1 MKKEIV
7 QISASILILLAVSSC
22 SEKSSYSAGG
32 VPKQNK
38 VANIIEEKIKEEESS
53 EIKPSDSARQ
63 EETGNSENYESGENF
78 GSGTGNASPQSTGRA
93 TQDSDSAYSTGE
105 EQNSSDSAQA
115 SSSSTYDF
123 YGSSF
128 EEISAPKTDVELDL
142 SKMNADFAYAF
153 IFQIVVE
160 PEKYEGKTIRM
171 SGTYEA
177 YYDNAPYGRHD
188 YCIITD
194 VLACCAQGLEF
205 ESQKVPGIEP
215 GQKITVSGKLKLCD
229 AVSPDGMEY
238 KTMRIAEA
246 AVFS

>member
-7 QISASILILLAVSSC
+7 QTAALIFVLFTVSSC
-22 SEKSSYSAGG
+22 SAKKSYSTGG
-32 VPKQNK
+32 VPKRNK
-38 VANIIEEKIKEEESS
+38 VASIIEEKIKEEESS
-53 EIKPSDSARQ
+53 DSRQ
-63 EETGNSENYESGENF
+63 QNATSGNYDNYYSYS
-78 GSGTGNASPQSTGRA
+78 SGTENDSSQST
-93 TQDSDSAYSTGE
+93 DSSYSTGE
-105 EQNSSDSAQA
+105 EQNSSGSAQD

-142 SKMNADFAYAF
+142 SKMNADLAYAF

-160 PEKYEGKTIRM
+160 PEKYEGKTVRM
-171 SGTYEA
+171 TGTFETF
-177 YYDNAPYGRHD
+177 YDNEPYGRHD

-205 ESQKVPGIEP
+205 ESAKVSGVEP
-215 GQKITVSGKLKLCD
+215 GQKITVSGTLKLRD

-238 KTMRIAEA
+238 KTMKIAEA
-246 AVFS
+246 AVSS

>member
-22 SEKSSYSAGG
+22 SEKSSYSTGG

-78 GSGTGNASPQSTGRA
+78 GSGKGNASSQSTGSA
-93 TQDSDSAYSTGE
+93 TQDSSS
-105 EQNSSDSAQA
+105 NSDN
-115 SSSSTYDF
+115 YDF
-123 YGSSF
+123 YGNSF
-128 EEISAPKTDVELDL
+128 EEISAPKTDVEIDL
-142 SKMNADFAYAF
+142 SKMNGDFAYAF
-153 IFQIVVE
+153 IFQIIVE
-160 PEKYEGKTIRM
+160 LEKYEGKTVRM

-177 YYDNAPYGRHD
+177 YYDNAPYERHD

-215 GQKITVSGKLKLCD
+215 GQKITVSGKLKLCN

-246 AVFS
+246 AVSS

>member
-7 QISASILILLAVSSC
+7 QILSSILILLAVSSC
-22 SEKSSYSAGG
+22 SEKKSYSAGG

-38 VANIIEEKIKEEESS
+38 VASTIEEKIKEEESS

-78 GSGTGNASPQSTGRA
+78 GSGTENAPSQNTESA
-93 TQDSDSAYSTGE
+93 T
-105 EQNSSDSAQA
+105 QNSSGSAQA
-115 SSSSTYDF
+115 SSSSTYNF

-128 EEISAPKTDVELDL
+128 EEISAPKTDVEIDL

-153 IFQIVVE
+153 IFQIIVE
-160 PEKYEGKTIRM
+160 PEKYEGKTVRM

-205 ESQKVPGIEP
+205 ESKKVPGIEP
-215 GQKITVSGKLKLCD
+215 GQKITVSGKLKLRD
-229 AVSPDGMEY
+229 AVSPDRMEY

-246 AVFS
+246 AVSS

>member
-7 QISASILILLAVSSC
+7 QILSSILILLAVSSC

-38 VANIIEEKIKEEESS
+38 VANINIIEEKIKEEESS

-78 GSGTGNASPQSTGRA
+78 GSGTENDSPQKTESA
-93 TQDSDSAYSTGE
+93 T
-105 EQNSSDSAQA
+105 QNSSSNSDN
-115 SSSSTYDF
+115 YDF

-160 PEKYEGKTIRM
+160 PEKYEGKTVRM
-171 SGTYEA
+171 SGT
-177 YYDNAPYGRHD
+177 
-188 YCIITD
+188 
-194 VLACCAQGLEF
+194 
-205 ESQKVPGIEP
+205 
-215 GQKITVSGKLKLCD
+215 
-229 AVSPDGMEY
+229 
-238 KTMRIAEA
+238 
-246 AVFS
+246 

>member
-7 QISASILILLAVSSC
+7 QTAALIFVLFTVTSC
-22 SEKSSYSAGG
+22 SAKKSYSAGG

-38 VANIIEEKIKEEESS
+38 VANIIEEKIKEES
-53 EIKPSDSARQ
+53 SDSRQ
-63 EETGNSENYESGENF
+63 QNEPDEAAGSGNYDNYYSY
-78 GSGTGNASPQSTGRA
+78 GSGTEN
-93 TQDSDSAYSTGE
+93 DSS
-105 EQNSSDSAQA
+105 QNSSGSAQD
-115 SSSSTYDF
+115 SSSSTYDY

-142 SKMNADFAYAF
+142 SKMNADFVYAF
-153 IFQIVVE
+153 IFQIIVE

-171 SGTYEA
+171 TGTFETF
-177 YYDNAPYGRHD
+177 YDDAPYGRHD

-205 ESQKVPGIEP
+205 ESAIVSGVEP
-215 GQKITVSGKLKLCD
+215 GQKITVSGTLKLCD

-246 AVFS
+246 AVSS

>member
-22 SEKSSYSAGG
+22 SEKKSYSAGG

-38 VANIIEEKIKEEESS
+38 VANIIEEKIKEEKS
-53 EIKPSDSARQ
+53 SDSWQQNEAA
-63 EETGNSENYESGENF
+63 EAASSGNYDNYYSY
-78 GSGTGNASPQSTGRA
+78 GSGTENDSSQSTGSA
-93 TQDSDSAYSTGE
+93 TQDSSS
-105 EQNSSDSAQA
+105 NSDN
-115 SSSSTYDF
+115 YDF

-128 EEISAPKTDVELDL
+128 EKISAPKTDVDLDL

-160 PEKYEGKTIRM
+160 PEKYEGKTVRM
-171 SGTYEA
+171 NGTYEA

-246 AVFS
+246 AVSS

>member
-7 QISASILILLAVSSC
+7 QTAALIFVLFTVTSC
-22 SEKSSYSAGG
+22 SAKKSYSAGG

-38 VANIIEEKIKEEESS
+38 VANIIEEKIKEES
-53 EIKPSDSARQ
+53 SDSWQQNEPDEAAGS
-63 EETGNSENYESGENF
+63 GNYDNYYSY
-78 GSGTGNASPQSTGRA
+78 GSGTENDSQQST
-93 TQDSDSAYSTGE
+93 DSSYSNGE
-105 EQNSSDSAQA
+105 EQNTSGSSQD
-115 SSSSTYDF
+115 SSSSTYDY

-142 SKMNADFAYAF
+142 SKMNADFVYAF

-171 SGTYEA
+171 TGTFETF
-177 YYDNAPYGRHD
+177 YDNEPYGRHD

-205 ESQKVPGIEP
+205 ESAKVSGIEP
-215 GQKITVSGKLKLCD
+215 GQKITISGTLKLRD
-229 AVSPDGMEY
+229 AVSPDGMKY
-238 KTMRIAEA
+238 KTMRIADA
-246 AVFS
+246 AFSS

>member
-1 MKKEIV
+1 MKKILT
-7 QISASILILLAVSSC
+7 AALILILLAASSC
-22 SEKSSYSAGG
+22 SAKKSYSAGG

-38 VANIIEEKIKEEESS
+38 VANIIEEKIKEES
-53 EIKPSDSARQ
+53 SDSRHQNASS
-63 EETGNSENYESGENF
+63 GNYDNYYSY
-78 GSGTGNASPQSTGRA
+78 GSGTENDFSQSTESA
-93 TQDSDSAYSTGE
+93 TQNSNSTYSTRE
-105 EQNSSDSAQA
+105 EQNSSGSVQD
-115 SSSSTYDF
+115 SSSSTYDY

-142 SKMNADFAYAF
+142 SKMNADFVYAF
-153 IFQIVVE
+153 IFQIIVE

-171 SGTYEA
+171 TGTFETF
-177 YYDNAPYGRHD
+177 YDDAPYGRHD

-205 ESQKVPGIEP
+205 ESTKVSGIEP
-215 GQKITVSGKLKLCD
+215 GQKITVSGKLKLRD

-246 AVFS
+246 AVSS

>member
-7 QISASILILLAVSSC
+7 QTAALIFVLFTVTSC
-22 SEKSSYSAGG
+22 SAKKSYSAGG

-53 EIKPSDSARQ
+53 DSRQ
-63 EETGNSENYESGENF
+63 QNEPDEAAGSSNYDNYYSY
-78 GSGTGNASPQSTGRA
+78 GSGTENDSSKN
-93 TQDSDSAYSTGE
+93 SDS
-105 EQNSSDSAQA
+105 SAQD
-115 SSSSTYDF
+115 SSSSSYDY

-142 SKMNADFAYAF
+142 SKMNADFVYAF
-153 IFQIVVE
+153 IFQIIVE

-171 SGTYEA
+171 TGTFETF
-177 YYDNAPYGRHD
+177 YDDAPYGRHD

-205 ESQKVPGIEP
+205 ESAKVSGVEP
-215 GQKITVSGKLKLCD
+215 GQKITVSGTLKLRD

-246 AVFS
+246 AVSS

>member
-22 SEKSSYSAGG
+22 SEKKSYSAGG

-38 VANIIEEKIKEEESS
+38 VANLIEEKIKEEKS
-53 EIKPSDSARQ
+53 SDSWQQNEAD
-63 EETGNSENYESGENF
+63 EAASSGNYDNYYSYN
-78 GSGTGNASPQSTGRA
+78 SGTENAPSQNTESA
-93 TQDSDSAYSTGE
+93 TQNSDSAYSTGE
-105 EQNSSDSAQA
+105 EQNSSGSAQA

-142 SKMNADFAYAF
+142 SKMNADLAYAF

-160 PEKYEGKTIRM
+160 PEKYEGKTVRM

-205 ESQKVPGIEP
+205 ESKKVPGIEP

-229 AVSPDGMEY
+229 AVSSDGMEY

-246 AVFS
+246 AVSS

>member
-1 MKKEIV
+1 MKKKIV
-7 QISASILILLAVSSC
+7 QISASILILLAASSC
-22 SEKSSYSAGG
+22 SVKKSYSADR

-38 VANIIEEKIKEEESS
+38 VANLIEEKIKEEESS
-53 EIKPSDSARQ
+53 DSWQQNEPDENAGS
-63 EETGNSENYESGENF
+63 GNYDNYYSY
-78 GSGTGNASPQSTGRA
+78 GSGTENAPSQSNGSA
-93 TQDSDSAYSTGE
+93 TQDSSS
-105 EQNSSDSAQA
+105 NSDN
-115 SSSSTYDF
+115 YDF
-123 YGSSF
+123 YGNSF

-160 PEKYEGKTIRM
+160 PEKYEGKTVRM

-246 AVFS
+246 AVSS

>member
-78 GSGTGNASPQSTGRA
+78 GSGTENDSPQKTESA
-93 TQDSDSAYSTGE
+93 TQDSSS
-105 EQNSSDSAQA
+105 NSDN
-115 SSSSTYDF
+115 YDF
-123 YGSSF
+123 YGNSF
-128 EEISAPKTDVELDL
+128 EEISAPKTDVDLDL

-160 PEKYEGKTIRM
+160 PEKYEGKTVRM

-205 ESQKVPGIEP
+205 ESAKVSGVEP

-246 AVFS
+246 AVPS